1 MPETPS
7 LSERPETLCESL
19 ETPEVMLLLYMYF
32 RESGV
37 PPEDALLQAISYT
50 GVKD

>member
-7 LSERPETLCESL
+7 LSERAEIICESL

-37 PPEDALLQAISYT
+37 PAEDALLQALSYT
-50 GVKD
+50 GVED